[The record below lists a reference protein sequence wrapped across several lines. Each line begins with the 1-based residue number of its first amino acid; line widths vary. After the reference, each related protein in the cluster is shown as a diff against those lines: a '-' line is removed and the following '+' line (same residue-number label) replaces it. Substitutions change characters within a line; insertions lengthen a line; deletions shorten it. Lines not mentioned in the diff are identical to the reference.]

1 MCYDACVKFL
11 SILIIT
17 FALLLGGCAA
27 HTPTPSPAPTAT
39 ATLTPTRTRI
49 QASSPTPSA
58 TPDTTPPR
66 ITGISV
72 IGISLN
78 HMDIGWYTDEPATSQ
93 VEYGTKPEYGSI
105 TPLNES
111 LTNDHSVTLGGLLPV
126 TTYHF
131 RVRSKDA
138 AGNEAISQDKVQ
150 VTLAYTN

>member
-1 MCYDACVKFL
+1 M
-11 SILIIT
+11 
-17 FALLLGGCAA
+17 
-27 HTPTPSPAPTAT
+27 AT
-39 ATLTPTRTRI
+39 
-49 QASSPTPSA
+49 STPSA
-58 TPDTTPPR
+58 TADTTPPR
-66 ITGISV
+66 ITGINV
-72 IGISLN
+72 MDISIT
-78 HMDIGWYTDEPATSQ
+78 HMVIGWYTDEPATSQ